1 MEWQQ
6 IIGFYHLVKQ
16 KSFTG
21 AANASFRTQSALS
34 QQISKLEDEFQCQL
48 INRISRKKF
57 TLSPAGERLYQFASS
72 VIGEHSKFLDD
83 ISAIKGLSIGKLRI
97 AAPFTTLYHL
107 FPEQFKAYLR
117 DYPHVEITIL
127 DRTQSQAIELLKNGD
142 IDMAVALESYVPRGF
157 DVRRWKEINFVLIVS
172 DNHPLLKI
180 KQVKLQD
187 IAKYPLILPPKSM
200 DNRSRSRIDDRFEE
214 EGIEYRVIM
223 ESSNVELSSRY
234 VEAGIGISFATIAK
248 GINPLTGRK
257 IKFIPMSKYFEGDYI
272 SIVCRRDK
280 GLPSY
285 IENFISQVL
294 GT

>member
-6 IIGFYHLVKQ
+6 IIGFYQLVKQ

-72 VIGEHSKFLDD
+72 VMNEYDKLSDD
-83 ISAIKGLSIGKLRI
+83 IAAIKGLSIGTLKI

-107 FPEQFKAYLR
+107 FPEQFEAYVK
-117 DYPHVEITIL
+117 DYPYVEITIL
-127 DRTQSQAIELLKNGD
+127 DRIQSQAIELLKNGD
-142 IDMAVALESYVPRGF
+142 IDIAVALESFVPKGF
-157 DVRRWKEINFVLIVS
+157 AVRRWKEIHSVLLVP
-172 DNHPLLKI
+172 DKHPLLSI
-180 KQVKLQD
+180 KQVALQD
-187 IAKYPLILPPKSM
+187 IAKYPLIMPPKSM
-200 DNRSRSRIDDRFEE
+200 DNRSRSQIHDRFEE
-214 EGIEYRVIM
+214 EGIEYRAIM
-223 ESSNVELSSRY
+223 ESGNVELSSRY
-234 VEAGIGISFATIAK
+234 VEAGIGISFASIAK
-248 GINPLTGRK
+248 GVNPLTGRK
-257 IKFIPMSKYFEGDYI
+257 IKFIPMSKYFGGDYI
-272 SIVCRRDK
+272 SIVCRKDR

-294 GT
+294 GS